1 MRISHSGYG
10 ARIRC
15 GYRRRVVKRFSVIP
29 AFQKT
34 LGAYEDFSKDF
45 CKANELAQT
54 EFDILMFLENYPEYS
69 TAKDI
74 IKKTGM
80 KANLVSIYVIRLAKR
95 GFLEREPVK
104 GNRRCIRLT
113 ITEKAKRVTAEGLE
127 LQKKFSERFFAGVSP
142 EDAATFRAVVTQCA
156 RNLEEMKNTNRE
168 G

>member
-1 MRISHSGYG
+1 
-10 ARIRC
+10 
-15 GYRRRVVKRFSVIP
+15 VKRFNVIP
-29 AFQKT
+29 SLQKI
-34 LGAYEDFSKDF
+34 LGAYEDFCKGF
-45 CKANELAQT
+45 CKQNELAQT

-80 KANLVSIYVIRLAKR
+80 KANLVSIYVIKLAKR
-95 GFLEREPVK
+95 GYLEREPVK

-113 ITEKAKRVTAEGLE
+113 ITEKAKQLTADGLE
-127 LQKKFSERFFAGVSP
+127 LQKRFFERVFAGVGP
-142 EDAATFRAVVTQCA
+142 EDAAIFRAVVTQCA